1 MSMRQLKISRSIT
14 NRESES
20 LERYLREIG
29 RIELLSP
36 EKELALFP
44 LIRKGDKA
52 ALDLLTRS
60 NLRFVVSVAKQYQH
74 QGLSLS
80 DLINEGNIGLI
91 QAAKKFDETK
101 GFKFISYA
109 VWWIRQ
115 CILLALTNDAQL
127 IRIPHNKKVLGNRI
141 HKANNTL
148 EQTLERPATAEEL
161 AEVLNMEVE
170 EIASRMAM
178 PAKHVSLDTPLS
190 DNEDSCLLDT
200 IENKDGVHGY
210 ERTSFDGSLK
220 TEVERV
226 MQTLS
231 VRQRE
236 VLCCFFG
243 ITTPYPMPLE
253 EIALRYD
260 LTRERVRQIKDKALL
275 QLRNKQTFH
284 LLQGFLGA

>member
-20 LERYLREIG
+20 LERYLREIN

-36 EKELALFP
+36 EKELELFP
-44 LIRKGDKA
+44 LIRRGDRA
-52 ALDLLTRS
+52 ALDLLTSS

-74 QGLSLS
+74 QGISLS

-91 QAAKKFDETK
+91 HAAKKFDETK

-115 CILLALTNDAQL
+115 TILQAVANDAQL
-127 IRIPHNKKVLGNRI
+127 IRIPHNKRILGNQI
-141 HKANNTL
+141 HKANAVL

-161 AEVLNMEVE
+161 AEVLNMAVE
-170 EIASRMAM
+170 DVSSRMAL
-178 PAKHVSLDTPLS
+178 PARHVSLDTPLS
-190 DNEDSCLLDT
+190 DNEDNSLLDVL
-200 IENKDGVHGY
+200 ENKDSVHGF
-210 ERTSFDGSLK
+210 EKTSFNGSLK

-226 MQTLS
+226 MQVLTI
-231 VRQRE
+231 RQRE
-236 VLCCFFG
+236 VICCYFG
-243 ITTPYPMPLE
+243 ITTTYPMGLD
-253 EIALRYD
+253 EIAQKYD
-260 LTRERVRQIKDKALL
+260 LTRERVRQIKDKALAL
-275 QLRNKQTFH
+275 LRRKETYH